1 MRPGEVWKRV
11 EDIPVTVKDRM
22 RYLRTVYGQ
31 GETPRRMVSLSKES
45 GESGQSSLQHPLSW
59 VLKDKWGTSLVV
71 QWLRLLTS
79 GASTAGE
86 GTGSIPGQRTKIP
99 TCHVVR
105 PKNKVKDEWIS
116 AKWTERGNPDQ
127 RQHAHGHMTRA
138 FCGQD
143 LKGSWDL
150 TGMQAKRTTVEQ
162 RGPVHSG

>member
-1 MRPGEVWKRV
+1 M
-11 EDIPVTVKDRM
+11 TVKYCT

-31 GETPRRMVSLSKES
+31 GETPRRMVSLSKGSGES
-45 GESGQSSLQHPLSW
+45 GESFLQHPLSW

-79 GASTAGE
+79 RASTAG

-116 AKWTERGNPDQ
+116 AKGTERSNQ
-127 RQHAHGHMTRA
+127 RQHAHGRVARA

-162 RGPVHSG
+162 CGPGPWWVETPRRILFRILR